1 MQMNV
6 NLYSVYQK
14 HLAVEE
20 NKKWTF
26 WESDGT
32 FPQIP

>member
-1 MQMNV
+1 MNV

-14 HLAVEE
+14 HLAFEE